1 MLIDLTCPVE
11 NRGTLVK
18 TKSETNEPYLLLKLF
33 NLSEKTISDISF
45 RVLIY
50 DANGTEIGALPVEFL
65 DVNGAPKSFFAENKA
80 VALENLDNAKH
91 FVVQIDSVKFEDE
104 TEYALSEENIVEV
117 DEVNASVD
125 DALLLRDFVPE
136 AICFASKHEN
146 YWKCVCGRANKP
158 DEETCVRCGRSA
170 EEMFSKFSSKDKL
183 LDTIENAKQ
192 EEALKQQE
200 EEQKRLAEKEL
211 KIKKAKK
218 GAVIV
223 LIAIVILGVLSVAG
237 VFTYR
242 LILNSNASKALENG
256 DYFKAYELYK
266 KTGSEKIQEL
276 TNILQGN
283 TPENLM
289 FQSGLIAEDEENI
302 YYLAQNT
309 QTYTFELIKENKKTK
324 EKNILTDAAGGS
336 LNVSG
341 EWIYFVDFQNGYIM
355 RISKDGEKIETVLE
369 KGVSHLSVIGSTIYY
384 LQTDYDNPSNLP
396 EEQCQVL
403 ASQGQMD
410 TFLRLYKMDAEKKEP
425 KLVSEENMNACYIY
439 GSRIYFLTKSENMW
453 EEFNLC
459 SIDLN
464 GKNKEVVVDVP
475 VATFMIKDDTLYYVE
490 VYDRSKKGQEVT
502 PQDAI
507 SYTLYEKNLKTG
519 GEKPLLENY
528 LVRYL
533 NKNDDKLFM
542 IAADRNEYND
552 YLAGNA
558 ESAFSVSL
566 YTMDFGKTDVK
577 TLIAGDV
584 QIFNVCGDDV
594 LAFISSQG
602 MCRVKADGTGFEA
615 VTSLNP
621 MFTEATEET
630 PTTEEN
636 IAK

>member
-50 DANGTEIGALPVEFL
+50 DANGTEIGALPVEFNE
-65 DVNGAPKSFFAENKA
+65 VNGAPKSFFAENKA

-170 EEMFSKFSSKDKL
+170 EEMLSKFSSKDKL

-200 EEQKRLAEKEL
+200 EEQKRLEEKEL
-211 KIKKAKK
+211 KMIKAKK
-218 GAVIV
+218 GVVIA
-223 LIAIVILGVLSVAG
+223 LIAILILGVLTLAG
-237 VFTYR
+237 FFTYR
-242 LILNSNASKALENG
+242 LILNNNAGKAYKNG
-256 DYFKAYELYK
+256 DYLKAYELYT
-266 KTGSEKIQEL
+266 KTGSDKIQEL
-276 TNILQGN
+276 TNLVQGN

-289 FQSGLIAEDEENI
+289 FQSGLITEDNEFL
-302 YYLAQNT
+302 YYLSYNNQA
-309 QTYTFELIKENKKTK
+309 YTFELIKENKKTK
-324 EKNILTDAAGGS
+324 EKTMLTDAAGGS

-341 EWIYFVDFQNGYIM
+341 EWIYFVDVENGYMM

-369 KGVSHLSVIGSTIYY
+369 KGVSYLSVIGSTIYY

-425 KLVSEENMNACYIY
+425 KLVSTENMGTCYIY
-439 GSRIYFLTKSENMW
+439 GDRIYYLTKSDEMW
-453 EEFNLC
+453 EEFMLC
-459 SIDLN
+459 SVDLN

-475 VATFMIKDDTLYYVE
+475 VATFMIKDDMLYYVE

-502 PQDAI
+502 PQDAL

-528 LVRYL
+528 LVQYL

-542 IAADRNEYND
+542 IATERSEYEAYMSGEMD
-552 YLAGNA
+552 AP
-558 ESAFSVSL
+558 FSVSL
-566 YTMDFGKTDVK
+566 YTVDFGKTDAK
-577 TLIAGDV
+577 TLITGDV

-615 VTSLNP
+615 LKTLNP
-621 MFTEATEET
+621 LFTETLDEPAEA
-630 PTTEEN
+630 EEN
-636 IAK
+636 AAE